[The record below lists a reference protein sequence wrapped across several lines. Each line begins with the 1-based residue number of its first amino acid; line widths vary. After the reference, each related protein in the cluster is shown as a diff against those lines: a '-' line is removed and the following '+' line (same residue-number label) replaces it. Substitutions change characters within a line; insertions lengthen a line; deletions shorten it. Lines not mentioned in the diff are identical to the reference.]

1 MFAMKKILISCFAIL
16 MLQNLF
22 AQYDPSKVNSK
33 AVSFFEKAFQRAQGG
48 NYPEAIALLNNAI
61 QIDANY
67 LEAYLSLAGVYGE
80 MKNTKKSIANYEK
93 AFAIDSNFS
102 NEYRLP
108 YSINLAR
115 EGRFNDAL
123 NAINAL
129 ISHGKAGPN
138 TLKAADYRR
147 KSYQFAVDYAA
158 SHPNT
163 ETGFVPINLG
173 DSVNTYKSEYYPSI
187 TIDKKVFVFTQ
198 HGSGIREDFMQCTI
212 LPNHQY
218 SKAQLIPGSL
228 NDEPSKG
235 GINISQDGEWLIYA
249 GNFPGK
255 GFGNFDLYISYNT
268 PQGWSEPQNLG
279 PAINTDYWESSPSL
293 SPDKKILYFSS
304 NRPGGKGGKDLYMS
318 RNVNGKWQK
327 AENMGSLVNTAGDE
341 LAPFIHADN
350 NTLYFT
356 SDGLQGYGGSDL
368 FIMRRKNADEWNAP
382 ENMGYPI
389 NTIENDGSLF
399 ITSEGVD
406 AYYASDRSDSRGG
419 LDLYRFELRKDL
431 RPSKTLWVQGQVFD
445 KKTKNGLPSTV
456 ELIDLKNNV
465 TISKIQTDEQGY
477 YLITLPV
484 GKDYAFNVNRRGY
497 LFYSD
502 NFLLAERSPDS
513 TYEKNIPLQPIE
525 VNASIV
531 LNNIFFETNKY
542 ELKTESQA
550 ELDKVVQLMNDNP
563 TLRIEIS
570 GHTDNVG
577 KPADNMALSNNR
589 AKAVI
594 KYLTT
599 KGIAAQRMLAK
610 GYGATKP
617 VADNKTEEGKAR
629 NRRTELKVVAK

>member
-268 PQGWSEPQNLG
+268 PQWWSEPQNLG

-502 NFLLAERSPDS
+502 NFLLAEKSPDS

-563 TLRIEIS
+563 TLKIEIS

-577 KPADNMALSNNR
+577 KPADNMTLSNNR